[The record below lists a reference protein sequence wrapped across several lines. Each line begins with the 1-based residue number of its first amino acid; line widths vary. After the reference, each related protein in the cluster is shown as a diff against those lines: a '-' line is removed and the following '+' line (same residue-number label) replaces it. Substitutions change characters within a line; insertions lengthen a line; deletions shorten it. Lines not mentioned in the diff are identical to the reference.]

1 MNNVFLSKVFK
12 WFGIGLLIT
21 FLVAFL
27 VSTNEKL
34 LIVVFSGS
42 TMLVI
47 VLLELFC
54 ALWLSLRINKMQ
66 ETTAKMLYIGYTA
79 LTGLTFSSIF
89 VLYDLTSIIWIF
101 LATSLIFILFSIIG
115 KNIKVSLNN
124 LGIFL
129 FIALLSIIILEIINI
144 FIMNNTIDL
153 VLCIACL
160 IVFIG
165 YVAYDIQKISRL
177 DTNNDNLAIIGAF
190 NIYLDFI
197 NIFVRL
203 LQLFG
208 KRND

>member
-34 LIVVFSGS
+34 LIVVFSGP

-66 ETTAKMLYIGYTA
+66 ETTAKMLYIGYAA

>member
-1 MNNVFLSKVFK
+1 MNNRFLSKVFK

-34 LIVVFSGS
+34 LIVVFSGP

-66 ETTAKMLYIGYTA
+66 ETTAKMLYIGYAA

>member
-1 MNNVFLSKVFK
+1 
-12 WFGIGLLIT
+12 
-21 FLVAFL
+21 
-27 VSTNEKL
+27 
-34 LIVVFSGS
+34 
-42 TMLVI
+42 
-47 VLLELFC
+47 
-54 ALWLSLRINKMQ
+54 
-66 ETTAKMLYIGYTA
+66 
-79 LTGLTFSSIF
+79 
-89 VLYDLTSIIWIF
+89 
-101 LATSLIFILFSIIG
+101 
-115 KNIKVSLNN
+115 
-124 LGIFL
+124 
-129 FIALLSIIILEIINI
+129 
-144 FIMNNTIDL
+144 MNNTIDL

>member
-1 MNNVFLSKVFK
+1 MNNRFLSKVFK

-34 LIVVFSGS
+34 LIAVFSGP

-66 ETTAKMLYIGYTA
+66 ETTAKMLYIGYAA